1 MAQEYLICDKQELV
15 AIADA
20 VRVKTGNTDTYT
32 VSELPDAIEAI
43 EAGGGAEI
51 ETCTIEV
58 IPPANKN
65 SLRYFSINFNVL
77 EDKKIVEGFAGGYNF
92 EKGDHIIV
100 ENVICGSYIMFDHSM
115 TLDYNIFIDDEEIFW
130 YDSIISL
137 GTIPY
142 KNNGIVTIELQNA

>member
-1 MAQEYLICDKQELV
+1 MAQEFLICDKQELI

-20 VRVKTGNTDTYT
+20 VREKTGNTDTYT

-43 EAGGGAEI
+43 EAGGGVEI

-77 EDKKIVEGFAGGYNF
+77 EDNKIVEGFAGGIDF
-92 EKGDHIIV
+92 EQGDHIIV
-100 ENVICGSYIMFDHSM
+100 ENVICGSYIIFDHSM

-137 GTIPY
+137 GSIPY